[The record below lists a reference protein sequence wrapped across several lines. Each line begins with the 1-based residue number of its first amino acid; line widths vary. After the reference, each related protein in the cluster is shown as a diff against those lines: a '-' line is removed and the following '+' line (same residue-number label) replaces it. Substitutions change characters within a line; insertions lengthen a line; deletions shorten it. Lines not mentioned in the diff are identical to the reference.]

1 MGIGWVFGD
10 MDGGGTTFWELQF
23 QTSKNFMH
31 KKHINRT
38 IIESTMDRSD
48 LRFLR
53 FRRNLQNWDVEE
65 FHIFVDLLHQQR
77 NSLDIQDVWS

>member
-10 MDGGGTTFWELQF
+10 MDGGGATFWELHF

-31 KKHINRT
+31 KKHINPT

-48 LRFLR
+48 FK
-53 FRRNLQNWDVEE
+53 
-65 FHIFVDLLHQQR
+65 IFEV
-77 NSLDIQDVWS
+77 